1 MSLIY
6 KSYFSFLVKQ
16 AESTTMYN
24 ESEFPSFERL
34 EQMNIYL
41 DKVGQLA
48 HTYGKEW
55 VEKILSIGDS
65 KPDAKDSQSFDA
77 TSIDS
82 KHHSGSGVVFID
94 EVKALGID
102 IDKQIE
108 QENISDLIKRST
120 YAQVKT
126 AIAIYKE
133 KYLSKNKVYKA
144 KAEKLFWRILSNEH
158 SK

>member
-1 MSLIY
+1 
-6 KSYFSFLVKQ
+6 
-16 AESTTMYN
+16 MYN
-24 ESEFPSFERL
+24 ENELPSSKRL
-34 EQMNIYL
+34 EQSIVFL
-41 DKVGQLA
+41 SKVEQLTQA
-48 HTYGKEW
+48 HGKEW
-55 VEKILSIGDS
+55 VENILSLGGLI
-65 KPDAKDSQSFDA
+65 PNAKDSQSFDA

-120 YAQVKT
+120 YAQVET

-133 KYLSKNKVYKA
+133 KYLNKNKVYKA
-144 KAEKLFWRILSNEH
+144 KAEKLFLTILSNEH
-158 SK
+158 DN